1 MLEIR
6 YCEESNTPYIV
17 FNNIECIFRK
27 SDINKYLV
35 FCETEE
41 NERMLKNYTK
51 IIDGIKDSI
60 LFVTEDN
67 VFIMD
72 KDFIKIRFKTNK
84 DLL

>member
-1 MLEIR
+1 MFEIR